1 MNKRMFWA
9 RAVFYNLKVAFFF
22 LSQIQNQLFQ
32 LMQNDSSCD
41 VKVAAINGELDSGS
55 TDLTSYRSLYVV
67 HIMKVFFSSKTYRG
81 KNIA

>member
-1 MNKRMFWA
+1 MFWA

-55 TDLTSYRSLYVV
+55 TDLTLYWGLYVV